1 MRMVDRL
8 LAGVD
13 MKGYNFNRKR
23 LYLEDVLMNATGLI
37 AAIAIVGIFA
47 LASLYLKYSIY
58 LFQVKLFGNDGMLLL
73 SPGVFSRHYGAVLF
87 LILSIVIALLAFL
100 GTEKKSITYIAFVI
114 LWLVCTAYTL
124 LSYSVFNNDTI
135 FTRSPLNIFGT
146 TYSYNDVKEVSVY
159 DTADLLSKHR
169 RRRVLHYDI
178 VMKDGHKLN
187 LLTPELS
194 IRGRYNTRA
203 MLRVEERLNNVPHF
217 ISYDVYNGNEWRY
230 LHWLFYNY
238 QVVK

>member
-1 MRMVDRL
+1 MRMIDEL

-23 LYLEDVLMNATGLI
+23 LYLEGVFMNAVGLI
-37 AAIAIVGIFA
+37 AAIAIIGIFV
-47 LASLYLKYSIY
+47 LASIYMKYCIY
-58 LFQVKLFGNDGMLLL
+58 LFQVKLFGNEGMLLL
-73 SPGVFSRHYGAVLF
+73 SPGVFSRHYGADHF
-87 LILSIVIALLAFL
+87 LILSIVIVLLTFF
-100 GTEKKSITYIAFVI
+100 GTEKKSITYIGFVI
-114 LWLVCTAYTL
+114 LWLVCTSFTL

-146 TYSYNDVKEVSVY
+146 TYSYYDVKEVRVY
-159 DTADLLSKHR
+159 DKVDLLSKHR
-169 RRRVLHYDI
+169 RIRVLHYDI
-178 VMKDGHKLN
+178 VMKDGHKLD
-187 LLTPELS
+187 LLAPVLS

-203 MLRVEERLNNVPHF
+203 MLRVEERLNSVPHY

-238 QVVK
+238 QVVE